1 MHVLLTG
8 ATGLIGRPLLRALA
22 AAGHSVTV
30 VSRTPGRAPTRAVG
44 WDGVPAIISEVDA
57 VVNLAGE
64 PVADGRW
71 TEERKEAIRASRVQ
85 GTRAIV
91 EAMRR
96 APKRPAVLVNA
107 SATGYYGPCGDETVD
122 ESHAP
127 GNDFLANVCKAW
139 EAEAVAAEA
148 LGVRVVRL
156 RTGIVL
162 SDQGGALGR
171 MLVPFRAC
179 LGGPIGSGKQ
189 WMPWIHID
197 DECGLVVAALAGEQW
212 SGPVNATAPEPVRN
226 REFAR
231 VLGAALRRPAVLPLP
246 GFVLRLAFGD
256 MASIMLTGQ
265 RATPAAAQQFGYDW
279 KHPTLPE
286 AIADLLAR

>member
-8 ATGLIGRPLLRALA
+8 ATGLIGRPLMRALA
-22 AAGHSVTV
+22 AAGHSVTL
-30 VSRTPGRAPTRAVG
+30 VSRTPGRAPTRAIG
-44 WDGVPAIISEVDA
+44 WDGVPAIMSEVDA
-57 VVNLAGE
+57 VVNMAGE
-64 PVADGRW
+64 PVAEGRW
-71 TEERKEAIRASRVQ
+71 TDARKQAIRASRID

-91 EAMRR
+91 QAMRH
-96 APKRPAVLVNA
+96 ATKRPAVLVNA

-127 GNDFLANVCKAW
+127 GNDFLANVCQAW

-162 SDQGGALGR
+162 APDGGALGK
-171 MLVPFRAC
+171 MLLPFRAG
-179 LGGPIGSGKQ
+179 LGGPIGGGKQ

-197 DECGLVVAALAGEQW
+197 DECGLVVAALGGEQW
-212 SGPVNATAPEPVRN
+212 RGPVNGTAPEPARN
-226 REFAR
+226 REFAHALGA
-231 VLGAALRRPAVLPLP
+231 VLGRPAVLPTP
-246 GFVLRLAFGD
+246 GFMLRLAFGE
-256 MASIMLTGQ
+256 MAEILLTGQ

-279 KHPTLPE
+279 KHPTLTE
-286 AIADLLAR
+286 ALADLLSR